1 MLNLCDKPKKKLILI
16 FSAIALSLLFFNII
30 NLHPVRS
37 AVDWGGDEGGS
48 CVSSGEPC
56 SSDSECCS
64 GNCVKTSDGTKICCD
79 SWCNSWDC
87 EVCKS
92 DGSGCESKCSAN
104 EYCDDGR
111 CVTIGCTQDSDCS
124 AFEYCCTDPSTQ
136 DCTWDQQYKC
146 VECTED
152 YHCEYFDCEE
162 CKYGQCVS
170 KCKQDEYC
178 EDGECKSSSSQT
190 DPCANVTCGLCYKCD
205 SNTGNCIPVEDCK
218 QDGCYEGYVCING
231 QCVNESTTNCASQD
245 KSTNGTGGGTDQGDG
260 FQISFGGGSGQ
271 PSTEKELFGNKEKVC
286 PAAISF
292 CNQCLSKYSKDFF
305 SDPKNVNDPC
315 YGAVGYCRIT
325 GELCLGG
332 WIGPCPSANPLLG
345 IPIISFPCQCKD
357 ENHCYSPLFFFA
369 CSTSERKCAEGY
381 KCYEKEGIYGCWQ
394 SSTAGNCEAALETAK
409 YVIMSYDTDGDGRI
423 SSEEY
428 KNAVNVTAP
437 PLGESDPCE
446 CKYKIKPILTEEEQ
460 KAIADFYTYN
470 CTYSVMD
477 CQAIASNYGRSVLG
491 KFDTNNDNVISQSEY
506 ENAKTLWE
514 KNRIRKNH
522 TGPIPQPS
530 GRTFCFFADP
540 GTEVKVYTKSGM
552 ESGEGPVSEATTSEM
567 RCAEIKLDPDD
578 PYGIYIIKAGDKEFT
593 HRVCDYESSGCGLNP
608 CVCTCDTFI
617 LAHAVTMAHVPTDE
631 EMAILTAAMSQG
643 CNLVTGEKGCGG
655 NGGGNGGDN
664 GTKPK
669 PRPKPPSCSISADPQ
684 RLIGYGE
691 VSITTEY
698 KNFNGSIDLIMD
710 CGTGIFTENQEKTI
724 VMGDSEYKV
733 MVLAVNSP
741 TTATISIDGNSYE
754 VEEKNLYDFSGLKV
768 HVDDINEE
776 SVARKAYV
784 KMFFGS
790 QKNTKEKIECSGE
803 SCETVCYFAYGG
815 NYTITGSIDNIHCS
829 SAEVYVEPLGD
840 PPVADFTYY
849 PPNPKPE
856 EIITFDANS
865 SYDPDGDRLQRY
877 LWDFDGDGFFEENTT
892 SAVITH
898 SFSTPGYKNVSLKV
912 VDVENQES
920 SIVTKSL
927 YASIP
932 VTLRIVS
939 VHDEGN
945 GQRVT
950 FSVDIPYDIVEVD
963 GVTFDFGDGSDTMFF
978 DHKPDEVYH
987 LYEAEGNYTASVIV
1001 WFADGGESSDNQT
1014 VIIFP
1019 GLRPPEVS
1027 FTYSPELPIAG
1038 QYIYFT
1044 VTAHDPDGGDIVSY
1058 RWDYGENNIF
1068 TTTSADLTSYSY
1080 SIPGNYVVTL
1090 TVTDDDGQT
1099 NSFSRVINVMPPS
1112 VSFEVSDIVSKEGE
1126 TDVTFS
1132 INIPSGSEVNFME
1145 MSFGDETEPFYADG
1159 YVDTIEHTY
1168 RNSGVYDVS
1177 LTVQFTTGA
1186 VSTYVENITVEIFSE
1201 GVSVLI
1207 KDKGAYKPG
1216 EEITGDIEIS
1226 YYRIIPRNS
1235 TLVGYIDGEKKS
1247 EVSMY
1252 NYLFDENYYEYTE
1265 PEFKYRITAYGENR
1279 WIKHTEQTFSYTVKA
1294 SGTETE
1300 EKIPWSAEYSSEG
1313 VVNSADG
1320 LKFIYDVSES
1330 ITLPN
1335 DANDD
1340 TVWEVIE
1347 NNNSNVALTM
1357 REACGNDVYNAYV
1370 TNKNG
1375 WVERIIDQSEF
1386 IGIPGTSN
1394 KEAYIEKF
1402 DGDSLLSSYFGE
1414 RGGIYKND
1422 VYQKYGSQVLWEG
1435 NRNGQGYVKIINYD
1449 NNAIYKIRYLPPMG
1463 SKLCAY
1469 TSAVIQNSTPW
1480 ERSAVISGTVSHEL
1494 GYEKTYTEAQL
1505 TSLLTLPS
1513 CPSGSSDCEQK
1524 INRYEVVEVYDPLNS
1539 VVIGSNYDSNK
1550 KELYVHASSINPR
1563 LSKTYTASVSLSE
1576 FGLSAPET
1584 LGEHKISFKI
1594 LSKGNVIASGEKKI
1608 TVCNDNDG
1616 DGFCAEQ
1623 GDLDDNDVTVYPGAP
1638 EICDGKDNDCDGQ
1651 IDEDFIGT
1659 MKNLGEPCGVGACS
1673 GVYVCNEN
1681 GTDVVCSN
1689 TLQPGEQPEIC
1700 DNNIDDDCDG
1710 ITDEEYEVRNGKQ
1723 VEACVCREG
1732 DKKPCGKDIGECRR
1746 GYQECKNG
1754 KWGPCV
1760 GGKGPSTEICNGL
1773 DDDCN
1778 GIVDD
1783 IFNSVDLSIT
1793 HCACSG
1799 KTEDE
1804 ASNIKLTSTEICND
1818 IDDDCDGK
1826 IDEGLS
1832 CCTTGDTRP
1841 CVNMKG
1847 ICAKGIQR
1855 CEAGSWGQCSIQP
1868 QTEICGNKLDDD
1880 CDGKVDEKECVARE
1894 GGDESLWIIVA
1905 GVGAAIIIATTAGVM
1920 MGKI

>member
-1 MLNLCDKPKKKLILI
+1 MLGSYFKLKREVL
-16 FSAIALSLLFFNII
+16 LLFIFTILFFSISVVVNGDGDVNPCPSITVTCDDGI
-30 NLHPVRS
+30 TRTCQQDYEIVNGSVRCLGCNPCPENS
-37 AVDWGGDEGGS
+37 GDWNVNPQCPPEYAEMCKKTETCCDGKTHS
-48 CVSSGEPC
+48 CS
-56 SSDSECCS
+56 
-64 GNCVKTSDGTKICCD
+64 NCKVSDGTVSCLSCD
-79 SWCNSWDC
+79 PCKGVSCSGGSNGGTGTPLITG
-87 EVCKS
+87 CKS
-92 DGSGCESKCSAN
+92 DLDCSPPRPRCKIEFIAN
-104 EYCDDGR
+104 SQHGT
-111 CVTIGCTQDSDCS
+111 CVECKYDSDCTS
-124 AFEYCCTDPSTQ
+124 SEKPYCD
-136 DCTWDQQYKC
+136 WLMNIC
-146 VECTED
+146 VECTSDKHCDEGYKCVGGSCKIEEEALKLQGRWED
-152 YHCEYFDCEE
+152 GGWKGRCPTSVF
-162 CKYGQCVS
+162 GAFQC
-170 KCKQDEYC
+170 KCKNSGYC
-178 EDGECKSSSSQT
+178 YKPLLFLFCSSSNVR
-190 DPCANVTCGLCYKCD
+190 CAD
-205 SNTGNCIPVEDCK
+205 
-218 QDGCYEGYVCING
+218 
-231 QCVNESTTNCASQD
+231 
-245 KSTNGTGGGTDQGDG
+245 
-260 FQISFGGGSGQ
+260 
-271 PSTEKELFGNKEKVC
+271 
-286 PAAISF
+286 
-292 CNQCLSKYSKDFF
+292 
-305 SDPKNVNDPC
+305 
-315 YGAVGYCRIT
+315 
-325 GELCLGG
+325 
-332 WIGPCPSANPLLG
+332 
-345 IPIISFPCQCKD
+345 
-357 ENHCYSPLFFFA
+357 
-369 CSTSERKCAEGY
+369 GY
-381 KCYEKEGIYGCWQ
+381 KCYELDGIPGCWPKEGF
-394 SSTAGNCEAALETAK
+394 GNKTGCEAALETAK

-470 CTYSVMD
+470 CSYTITD
-477 CQAIASNYGRSVLG
+477 CETIASKYGSALG
-491 KFDTNNDNVISQSEY
+491 KFDKNNDNVISQSEY

-530 GRTFCFFADP
+530 GRAFCFFADP

-631 EMAILTAAMSQG
+631 EMAALTAAMAQG
-643 CNLVTGEKGCGG
+643 CNLVTGGSGCGG
-655 NGGGNGGDN
+655 RGTGNGGDN
-664 GTKPK
+664 RTT
-669 PRPKPPSCSISADPQ
+669 PRPRPEQPSCSITADPEN
-684 RLIGYGE
+684 LIGYGE
-691 VSITTEY
+691 VSVTTEY
-698 KNFNGSIDLIMD
+698 ENFNGSVDLIMD

-724 VMGDSEYKV
+724 VMDGSEYKV

-741 TTATISIDGNSYE
+741 TTATISIDGNSYD

-776 SVARKAYV
+776 SGARKAYV

-790 QKNTKEKIECSGE
+790 QKNTKEKVECSGG
-803 SCETVCYFAYGG
+803 SCETTCYFAYGG

-865 SYDPDGDRLQRY
+865 SYDPDGDRLQGY

-927 YASIP
+927 YVSIP

-950 FSVDIPYDIVEVD
+950 FSVDIPYGVVEVE
-963 GVTFDFGDGSDTMFF
+963 GVAFDFGDGSDTMFF

-987 LYEAEGNYTASVIV
+987 LYETEGNYTASVIV

-1014 VIIFP
+1014 VIISP

-1058 RWDYGENNIF
+1058 KWNYGENNIF

-1099 NSFSRVINVMPPS
+1099 NSFSRVINVMTPS

-1145 MSFGDETEPFYADG
+1145 MNFGDETEPFYADG

-1201 GVSVLI
+1201 GVSILI

-1216 EEITGDIEIS
+1216 EEITGDIEIR

-1265 PEFKYRITAYGENR
+1265 PEFKYRITVYGENR

-1294 SGTETE
+1294 SGTKTE

-1414 RGGIYKND
+1414 KGGIYKND
-1422 VYQKYGSQVLWEG
+1422 VYQQYGSQVLWEG

-1480 ERSAVISGTVSHEL
+1480 ERSVVITGTVSHEL

-1563 LSKTYTASVSLSE
+1563 LSKTYTTSISLSE
-1576 FGLSAPET
+1576 FMLTAPDT
-1584 LGEHKISFKI
+1584 LGQHRLSFKI
-1594 LSKGNVIASGEKKI
+1594 FSEGNVIASGEKKI

-1638 EICDGKDNDCDGQ
+1638 EICDGKDNDCDGE

-1659 MKNLGEPCGVGACS
+1659 MENLGEPCGVGACS

-1847 ICAKGIQR
+1847 ICAKGTQR